1 MYCVIVPEKLSEIFP
16 SSFLHCTDLTAIYFE
31 GDTISLPDSVFS
43 SKATIYYIPGKS
55 GWTTPLWKGY
65 HTAPWDGNKDAAPT
79 IALTETDDNYAI
91 SVELPEYSKSVQVF
105 YILYDD
111 KDKMLSC
118 GQETLEEGAVK
129 TFEASLKKQYNAD
142 HVKIM
147 AVDSNTTKPLSFSQ
161 ILYLK

>member
-1 MYCVIVPEKLSEIFP
+1 MSTSETVFP
-16 SSFLHCTDLTAIYFE
+16 QNTTL
-31 GDTISLPDSVFS
+31 
-43 SKATIYYIPGKS
+43 YYIPGKS
-55 GWTTPLWKGY
+55 GWTTPLWNGY

-105 YILYDD
+105 FTLYDAN
-111 KDKMLSC
+111 DKMLAC

-129 TFEASLKKQYNAD
+129 TFEASLKKKYNAD

-147 AVDSNTTKPLSFSQ
+147 TVDSKTTKPLSFSQ